1 MTYVDLV
8 VVVTLGVELFLIIF
22 TKCYIGSLRNNNAE
36 YDYKY
41 INDDGQK
48 ISLQE
53 KQQNDRTAIHDK
65 YAQKR

>member
-1 MTYVDLV
+1 M
-8 VVVTLGVELFLIIF
+8 VVTLGVELFLIIF